1 MIGSRK
7 WPISSLIEKTADDS
21 HVACLFFREIVCLH
35 GLLKSIVSDGDI
47 RFTSHFWRTIWKKI
61 GTALKFSTVY
71 HAQTNGQTEIVN
83 RSDLLRCL
91 VGEWVTTWDEFLLV
105 AEFAYNS

>member
-1 MIGSRK
+1 M
-7 WPISSLIEKTADDS
+7 
-21 HVACLFFREIVCLH
+21 
-35 GLLKSIVSDGDI
+35 
-47 RFTSHFWRTIWKKI
+47 

-91 VGEWVTTWDEFLLV
+91 VGEWVTTWDEILLV